1 MNHLLIQFYEIIN
14 FKVKASIY
22 VYNKQKQKSI
32 LVINYQLINIWII
45 SASTE
50 TVSVILYHY
59 VKQDL

>member
-32 LVINYQLINIWII
+32 LVINYQLINI
-45 SASTE
+45 
-50 TVSVILYHY
+50 
-59 VKQDL
+59 